1 MRIPWHDDACQLPAL
16 ARTFAARACAIFLAG
31 GVAVGGM
38 SAGALA
44 DAVPLPR
51 PRPVALPAGGG
62 DGIDARRFAEPLAG
76 VLPDAASAPLP
87 VSKPLQSAGSG
98 RIDAAPAHA
107 PVRPSP
113 ASQAAPAAGAP
124 GGGCLVALGAAGA
137 DFDAVPPIETGSAC
151 GIEAAVILRRVGDT
165 NLLPPATL
173 SCDAALRLARFTRS
187 AILPETRRLAGAGVQ
202 DMLIAA
208 SYDCRGRN
216 RVPGARLSE
225 HSFGR
230 AVDIRGLR
238 LSDGSEFAVTPRADA
253 DRSIHARL
261 QRSLRQAACGPFTTV
276 LGPGSD
282 AHHDDHFH
290 FDTKPRRN
298 PYCR

>member
-1 MRIPWHDDACQLPAL
+1 M
-16 ARTFAARACAIFLAG
+16 
-31 GVAVGGM
+31 
-38 SAGALA
+38 
-44 DAVPLPR
+44 
-51 PRPVALPAGGG
+51 
-62 DGIDARRFAEPLAG
+62 DARRPAERLEGA
-76 VLPDAASAPLP
+76 LPDAASAPLP
-87 VSKPLQSAGSG
+87 VSKPSRPAGSG
-98 RIDAAPAHA
+98 RIDAARAPA
-107 PVRPSP
+107 PVLSSP
-113 ASQAAPAAGAP
+113 PSQAAPAAGKP

-151 GIEAAVILRRVGDT
+151 GIEAAVILRRIGDT

-173 SCDAALRLARFTRS
+173 SCDTALRLARFTGS
-187 AILPETRRLAGAGVQ
+187 AILPETRRLAGAGVR
-202 DMLIAA
+202 DMMIAA

-230 AVDIRGLR
+230 AVDIRGLG
-238 LSDGSEFAVTPRADA
+238 LSDGSEFAVTPRATA
-253 DRSIHARL
+253 DRSTHARL